1 MTNGSHS
8 AVNVFSSTR
17 QITRLDRD
25 GNEETWLEK
34 TSFTTEQPFPTVLR
48 RSDITDWEVIET
60 SPVGNA
66 VHEVEQKTRE
76 LASFH
81 LRYAALAKTA
91 QVFSTNALSMSL
103 NGAVDPPADGL
114 PIYREIFFD
123 PAYAA
128 KHPDRVEMIE
138 RLRAAIDDQVCFF
151 PKRPSNWFH
160 G

>member
-1 MTNGSHS
+1 MMSYFVTNDSDS

-17 QITRLDRD
+17 QITKLDRD
-25 GNEETWLEK
+25 GNEEIWLEK
-34 TSFTTEQPFPTVLR
+34 ASFTTEQAFPTVLR
-48 RSDITDWEVIET
+48 RSDITEWDVIEI
-60 SPVGNA
+60 SPVGEA
-66 VHEVEQKTRE
+66 LHEVEQKTRE

-114 PIYREIFFD
+114 LAYREIFFD
-123 PAYAA
+123 PAYTA

-138 RLRAAIDDQVCFF
+138 RLKAAIDDQVE
-151 PKRPSNWFH
+151 
-160 G
+160 